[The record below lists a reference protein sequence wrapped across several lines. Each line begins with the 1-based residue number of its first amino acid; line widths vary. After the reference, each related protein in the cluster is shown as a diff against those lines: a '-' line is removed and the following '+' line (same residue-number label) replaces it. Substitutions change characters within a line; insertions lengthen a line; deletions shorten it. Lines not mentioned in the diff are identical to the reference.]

1 VNTTSNAITA
11 LTLAAAV
18 AGLATAGYTYAKSL
32 EAAMPATSAAP
43 AAATAVTMHSVLPS
57 AADAKPLLNW
67 TTRHREWIVVPVS
80 KDTSV
85 LAWVV
90 YPERS
95 DRAQLVM
102 VKGESLNPSAWTR
115 AVSDQ
120 LSAEGYLTVVPD
132 VLTEIDPSGNR
143 RTRATLDSAEIGRR
157 EEAIR
162 QAALK
167 LPDADRSLG
176 TVELVASPNQVRIAT
191 KQERKSFPLSA
202 TTWPTVIG
210 YLNTRTGNAPI
221 FEPNPHA
228 LHMAM
233 MAQAAARGGA
243 GNPGNIVTGDIGR
256 KDPRVPANY
265 FMAKATLR
273 DTKLKSEWVDIPLE
287 GSPVKLHTFVVYPA
301 GTAKTGVVIVM
312 QHGVG
317 VDEWQRA
324 LAVQVAEDG
333 FLAVLPDLWSGTGP
347 NGGNWDASEFI
358 DDAVRNAAG
367 KVNADETMRRYKT
380 AREWALKL
388 PRANGKTGSIGFC
401 AGGGNSFRFATE
413 VADLNAAVVYY
424 GGTPPEAALA
434 NIKAPVL
441 GLYGENDGRMAENV
455 METKAIMDRLGKQYE
470 PHLYPKTTHSFAM
483 FQHIGTNAQSI
494 ADAWP
499 RTIAFFKKNLS
510 S

>member
-1 VNTTSNAITA
+1 VKTNINALKG
-11 LTLAAAV
+11 LTLAVAA
-18 AGLATAGYTYAKSL
+18 AGIAGAGYIH
-32 EAAMPATSAAP
+32 ATSLRAAP
-43 AAATAVTMHSVLPS
+43 ASTLAVHSVLPS
-57 AADAKPLLNW
+57 TAEAKQLLNW
-67 TTRHREWIVVPVS
+67 TIRHREWIVVPVS

-102 VKGESLNPSAWTR
+102 VKGDSLNPSDWTR
-115 AVSDQ
+115 ALSDQ

-132 VLTEIDPSGNR
+132 VLTEVDPQGNR
-143 RTRATLDSAEIGRR
+143 HAHGPLDATEIERR

-167 LPDADRSLG
+167 LSDADRSLG
-176 TVELVASPNQVRIAT
+176 TVELIASQDQVRIAT
-191 KQERKSFPLSA
+191 KQEQKSFPLSA
-202 TTWPTVIG
+202 ATWPTVVG
-210 YLNTRTGNAPI
+210 YLNARTGNAPTYL
-221 FEPNPHA
+221 PNPHA
-228 LHMAM
+228 MHMAM
-233 MAQAAARGGA
+233 MAQAAAGG
-243 GNPGNIVTGDIGR
+243 GLVTGDIGR
-256 KDPRVPANY
+256 KDPRLPANY

-273 DTKLKSEWVDIPLE
+273 DTKLKSEWVDIPIE

-333 FLAVLPDLWSGTGP
+333 FISVLPDLWSGTGP
-347 NGGNWDASEFI
+347 NGGNWDASEFV

-367 KVNADETMRRYKT
+367 KINAEETMRRYKA
-380 AREWALKL
+380 ARDWALKL

-413 VADLNAAVVYY
+413 VPDLNAAVVYY

-510 S
+510 